1 MKRFSILIT
10 LMCIGIAVLGA
21 QPKDKIPYVQ
31 NEIAAIEKEIG
42 GTTIGALTIADL
54 DKIAGRI
61 SIAKQKEDF
70 VQRSAVASMIM
81 PGIGQFMNKDPLA
94 GSLFI
99 GADVI
104 LLAGTLVGGYF
115 LLPANVQFDKL
126 DYFNDS
132 FTIIKDTWHSNNLVS
147 YLPSIVVFAGGMI
160 LSMIVRHFSAENAA
174 NLAAKNIADGKI
186 TFEPDFSFYGSMPG
200 FGMRMRF

>member
-1 MKRFSILIT
+1 MKRFLILLT
-10 LMCIGIAVLGA
+10 LMCIGITVLAA
-21 QPKDKIPYVQ
+21 QPANKFPYVQ

-42 GTTIGALTIADL
+42 GNTIGSLTVADL
-54 DKIAGRI
+54 GKIAGRI

-70 VQRSAVASMIM
+70 VRRSAVASMIV
-81 PGIGQFMNKDPLA
+81 PGIGQFMNNDALA

-104 LLAGTLVGGYF
+104 LLAGTLVGGYY
-115 LLPANVQFDKL
+115 LLPTNVQFNNL

-132 FTIIKDTWHSNNLVS
+132 FTTIKDRWHSNNLVS
-147 YLPSIVVFAGGMI
+147 YLPSIGVFAGGMI
-160 LSMIVRHFSAENAA
+160 LSMILRHFSVENAA
-174 NLAAKNIADGKI
+174 DLAAKNIADGKI
-186 TFEPDFSFYGSMPG
+186 TFEPEFSFAGSMPG